1 MAEPTWYS
9 LAAEI
14 GALLRDRRH
23 VLTTV
28 ESCTG
33 GGVAAAV
40 TAIAGSSEWF
50 DRGFVTYSNDAKC
63 EMVGVSTDTISRFG
77 AVSEQTAQAM
87 ATGGLRHSNA
97 TLCIALTGIA
107 GPSGGSQEKPVGTVC
122 FAWAL
127 RAGPSRSKTCHFRGD
142 RTAVRDQSIAYALAG
157 VRDVLSLACESI
169 KRG

>member
-9 LAAEI
+9 LATEI
-14 GALLRDRRH
+14 GTLLRDSRH

-40 TAIAGSSEWF
+40 TTIAGSSEWF

-63 EMVGVSTDTISRFG
+63 EMVGVSTETMSRFG
-77 AVSEQTAQAM
+77 AVSEQTALAM
-87 ATGGLRHSNA
+87 ATGGLHHSNA
-97 TLCIALTGIA
+97 TISIAVTGIA
-107 GPSGGSQEKPVGTVC
+107 GPDGGSQEKPVGTVC

-127 RAGPSRSKTCHFRGD
+127 RTGPSHCETRHFHGNRS
-142 RTAVRDQSIAYALAG
+142 AVRDQSISHALAG
-157 VRDVLSLACESI
+157 VRNLPSLVSASI
-169 KRG
+169 ERG

>member
-14 GALLRDRRH
+14 GALLRDSRH

-63 EMVGVSTDTISRFG
+63 EMVGVSTETISRFG
-77 AVSEQTAQAM
+77 AVSEQTALAM

-97 TLCIALTGIA
+97 TISLALTGIA
-107 GPSGGSQEKPVGTVC
+107 GPGGGSQGKPVGTVC

-127 RAGPSRSKTCHFRGD
+127 RAGPSRCKTCYFRGD
-142 RTAVRDQSIAYALAG
+142 RSAIRDQSIGYALAG
-157 VRDVLSLACESI
+157 VRDVPSLVSE
-169 KRG
+169 